1 MNDPDKHD
9 ELLRAKLNQE
19 TAQMPWKELQR
30 YFAGGLVIGVSPD
43 LDLVEVAAR
52 VASDDKAAVAQWM
65 AENRIAKVSDAQ
77 AVAWWDAD
85 IVMWAVVVKPWIL
98 VQPPKPS

>member
-52 VASDDKAAVAQWM
+52 VAIDDKAAVAQWM